1 MTEQLK
7 PCPCCGSLEATIKT
21 MNVGTYRVFC
31 GYCRLCI
38 PGCES
43 RSEAI
48 EKWNTRAD
56 GWISVEDELPLDNG
70 FVIARSI
77 GITDSVHYTGTLILY
92 FSKAHPK
99 GQQFHSSSRITHV
112 TCTHWMPLPKPP
124 VKDLK

>member
-7 PCPCCGSLEATIKT
+7 SCPCCGSLEATIKT

-31 GYCRLCI
+31 EYCRLCI

-56 GWISVEDELPLDNG
+56 GWISVDSATPNGDCQVIVKTSSDNFNLAGIDITHYSETVLPR
-70 FVIARSI
+70 F
-77 GITDSVHYTGTLILY
+77 GIE
-92 FSKAHPK
+92 
-99 GQQFHSSSRITHV
+99 RITAKTV
-112 TCTHWMPLPKPP
+112 THWMPLPSAPAK
-124 VKDLK
+124 